1 LVLAIG
7 VAALG
12 IRGYSPRAAVLHRL
26 HSGHIGDYV
35 AWLMAGATVFGLLLI
50 VR

>member
-1 LVLAIG
+1 MSTRR
-7 VAALG
+7 ALG
-12 IRGYSPRAAVLHRL
+12 RPVSFLRAM

-35 AWLMAGATVFGLLLI
+35 AWLALGIVVMGGALAAA